1 MSNLEG
7 RLVRYV
13 LGVRAQ
19 NQEDRMTSRQTK
31 RLGKQD
37 ALVSLGMATDLSV
50 VAVAAISETLNQLLT
65 MFLFYL

>member
-1 MSNLEG
+1 
-7 RLVRYV
+7 
-13 LGVRAQ
+13 
-19 NQEDRMTSRQTK
+19 MTSRQTK